1 MGKSHKSVNFSS
13 ISESW
18 KADKSRSFAKRN
30 KKEYRH
36 KIRNDNR
43 NIDDETKFVTTAN
56 MKKLNEISGYNGK
69 LSNVSIYPDNLIHD
83 TFEYETEYLNI
94 CEKQLQRRGECKR
107 FYGYKKELKG

>member
-1 MGKSHKSVNFSS
+1 
-13 ISESW
+13 
-18 KADKSRSFAKRN
+18 
-30 KKEYRH
+30 
-36 KIRNDNR
+36 
-43 NIDDETKFVTTAN
+43 

-69 LSNVSIYPDNLIHD
+69 LSNVSIYPDNLIYE